1 MPKTIAAIDGN
12 SLMHRAYHAV
22 PPTMNAPDGT
32 HTNAVFGFLSMLFK
46 FIDTAK
52 PDAILCAFD
61 VGKPKFRLDL
71 MEKYKAQ
78 RPPMDQELRE
88 QFPVIDEVLTALGIP
103 VVKMP
108 GWEGDDILGTIAA
121 QAEARGWDCLLVT
134 GDKDANQLATE
145 HVSIVNTKKGIS
157 DIIIYTPAMVQEKY
171 GVSPEQFPDFLGFM
185 GDKVDNIPG
194 VPGIGEKTAAKLLQK
209 YGSMEGVYEHVDELK
224 GKQKENIE
232 NNREEAFLSRTVA
245 TIVTDLE
252 LPPEIDLEAVEFPS
266 FDVDEVQAA
275 FAKIGMRTHLVK
287 ALRYAGVDEGPGAPE
302 PQAVKIEF
310 DATKVAR
317 GDEALTLAEQAAA
330 LSRTVGVAFEKDQA
344 DTLFGSSLRIA
355 VSSADGVAVLEG
367 DDAVAELA
375 KLLRSAN
382 VVCADFKALVQTV
395 YPKDSAL
402 PAELDDA
409 AIARARFFD
418 VTLAAYALDS
428 SAKNYPLSDLAERYL
443 HATLPDAGDD
453 AEAALAL
460 QAVVL
465 RQLREP
471 LLKALDDDGS
481 LPAYRDFDAPLV
493 PVLAAMERTGAALDA
508 DALAELGRF
517 ANERIM
523 EYRARIFEIAG
534 EEFNIDSPKQVGHI
548 LFEVLGMK
556 ALKKT
561 ARGYSTDASVLSKLA
576 ESPELANGHPE
587 LPELILDYREFAK
600 VQSTYI
606 EKLPMMRAENDGRIH
621 TSFNETVTTTG
632 RLSSS
637 DPNLQNIPVRTEFGR
652 RIREC
657 FVPLAP
663 DERFLSADYSQIELR
678 LLAHLSEDEHLVA
691 AFQSGE
697 DFHAETAA
705 RVFGVPVS
713 EVSPQMRSRAKAVN
727 FGIVYGQQAFG
738 LSQSLR
744 IGFAEAQEMIDRYFS
759 VYPQVRAYLD
769 AVVAKATEVGY
780 AETMFGRKRHIP
792 ELSEGNRQR
801 RQFGER
807 TAMNHP
813 MQGSAADIIKKAMV
827 EVQRKLAAG
836 GFQAKMLLQVHDEL
850 CFSVPEA
857 EMDAVRDLVKDTMEH
872 VVELRVPLVV
882 DANYGAN
889 WGQAH

>member
-1 MPKTIAAIDGN
+1 MPKTIAVIDGN

-52 PDAILCAFD
+52 PDAIFCAFD
-61 VGKPKFRLDL
+61 VGKPKFRLEL

-88 QFPVIDEVLTALGIP
+88 QFPVIDDVLTALGIP

-108 GWEGDDILGTIAA
+108 GWEGDDILGSIAA

-194 VPGIGEKTAAKLLQK
+194 VPGIGEKTAAKLLQRF
-209 YGSMEGVYEHVDELK
+209 GSMEGVYENLGELK

-252 LPPEIDLEAVEFPS
+252 LPAEVDLEGTAFPS
-266 FDVDEVQAA
+266 FDADEVRAA

-287 ALRYAGVDEGPGAPE
+287 ALRYAGVDEGPEAQAAQ
-302 PQAVKIEF
+302 QAVKIEF
-310 DATKVAR
+310 DASAVLHDDAAKAFV
-317 GDEALTLAEQAAA
+317 DEAAA
-330 LSRTVGVAFEKDQA
+330 LGKTVGVAWREGERDS
-344 DTLFGSSLRIA
+344 LFGSGMEVA
-355 VSSADGVAVLEG
+355 VSGADGVAALSG
-367 DDAVAELA
+367 DDAVWALQT
-375 KLLRSAN
+375 LLRSAT
-382 VVCADFKALVQTV
+382 VVAYDFKALVQAV
-395 YPKDSAL
+395 FPKDSSL
-402 PAELDDA
+402 PADVDA
-409 AIARARFFD
+409 KTVARAHFFD

-428 SAKNYPLSDLAERYL
+428 GAKDYPLADLADRYL
-443 HATLPDAGDD
+443 HAALPETGDD
-453 AEAALAL
+453 EQAALAL
-460 QAVVL
+460 EAVTL
-465 RQLREP
+465 RLLRDA
-471 LLKALDDDGS
+471 LQKALDDDGS
-481 LPAYRDFDAPLV
+481 LAVYRDFDAPLV
-493 PVLAAMERTGAALDA
+493 PVLAQMERTGAALDT
-508 DALAELGRF
+508 DALAELGTF
-517 ANERIM
+517 ANERIV
-523 EYRARIFEIAG
+523 EYRQQIFEAAG

-548 LFEVLGMK
+548 LFEVMGMK

-561 ARGYSTDASVLSKLA
+561 ARGFSTDASVLTKLA
-576 ESPELANGHPE
+576 ESADLANGHPE
-587 LPELILDYREFAK
+587 VPQLILDYREFAK

-606 EKLPMMRAENDGRIH
+606 DALPKMRAGDGRIH

-637 DPNLQNIPVRTEFGR
+637 DPNLQNIPVRTDFGR
-652 RIREC
+652 HIREC

-663 DERFLSADYSQIELR
+663 GERFLSADYSQIELR
-678 LLAHLSEDEHLVA
+678 LLAHLSEDEHLIA
-691 AFQSGE
+691 AFKSGE

-705 RVFGVPVS
+705 RVFGVPVAD
-713 EVSPQMRSRAKAVN
+713 VTPQMRSRAKAVN
-727 FGIVYGQQAFG
+727 FGIVYGQQAYG

-744 IGFAEAQEMIDRYFS
+744 ISFGEAQEMIDRYFS

-769 AVVAKATEVGY
+769 AVVAKAAETGY

-792 ELSEGNRQR
+792 ELMEGNRQR

-813 MQGSAADIIKKAMV
+813 MQGSAADIIKKAMAD
-827 EVQRKLAAG
+827 VQRKLAAG
-836 GFQAKMLLQVHDEL
+836 GYGAKMLLQVHDEL

-857 EMDAVRDLVKDTMEH
+857 EMDAVRDLVKETMEG
-872 VVELRVPLVV
+872 VVDLRVPLVV
-882 DANYGAN
+882 DAQYGDN